1 MANTT
6 DNINYKITVDAETGT
21 AVVRDLKGQIIATKV
36 PVKQLREEFGNFA
49 KTVNATSFNKFSK
62 GLSTATKAN
71 KNLGDASGAATS
83 SVMEL
88 SRVVSDAPYGI
99 RGMANNITQLVS
111 QMGFAS
117 KKAGGF
123 GNALKEMGKQ
133 FMGPLGIVFLITAAV
148 SALDFFYGAATKA
161 EKATKDL
168 TSQTFALQ
176 QVAKSYTDQLQ
187 DLNITEERR
196 RVLTK
201 ELIKIVPTLKE
212 EDLKYGKNLD
222 EVREKIKLYTLS
234 QANRL
239 EMDKLVEKNSSVLAA
254 QSKVDNIDQIKNAEE
269 RLSSIKKL
277 LKEEDVSLQVK
288 TEELVGQSQYGVG
301 IYHKTVRDKT
311 LKEIEGSFQQLKQKL
326 EKESKPVLEKI
337 EELSKGLVI
346 SLGKDT
352 KGKGKTKLLEIKD
365 FDKQVE
371 DYLSQIASVS
381 EKEEILNAK
390 LNSEKV
396 LIQEEYHLKSLDL
409 KNIENKAKFKQQS
422 DAYRVEYKAF
432 LDQEVRLG
440 HLTQGEADKKLD
452 KFDVDAKAEQDKSD
466 ANYKILLKKWNDYYS
481 DKLFIAL
488 SGEMKVEEVDK
499 ASNAKKLDN
508 IAVFIEQYKVL
519 MSGLTEF
526 IDGEFERELTIEQ
539 NKTNVLNAELN
550 NRLLNENLS
559 KDQRASIQNQIAQND
574 EKLRVKQEAI
584 KRKAFNT
591 QKAFNIASALI
602 ETYAAASSAF
612 RNTLANPINKLLPD
626 AGLLRAKIAAGVAT
640 AGGLAQV
647 AAISRQKYQS
657 SSAATPINT
666 SGGAGGGGGSARA
679 EPSFNIVGR
688 SNDNILLSAIQS
700 QFDQPLRAYVVAR
713 DVTNQQQLDGVIS
726 TAAST

>member
-148 SALDFFYGAATKA
+148 SALDFFYGAAKKA
-161 EKATKDL
+161 EKGTKDL

-196 RVLTK
+196 TVLTK

-277 LKEEDVSLQVK
+277 LKEENVSLQVK

-352 KGKGKTKLLEIKD
+352 GKPKLLEIKD

-440 HLTQGEADKKLD
+440 HLKQGEADKKLD
-452 KFDVDAKAEQDKSD
+452 KFDVDTKAEQDKSD

-499 ASNAKKLDN
+499 ASNAKKLHN

-666 SGGAGGGGGSARA
+666 SGGAGGGGGSARS
-679 EPSFNIVGR
+679 EPSFNVVGR
-688 SNDNILLSAIQS
+688 SGDSLLINAIQA
-700 QFDQPLRAYVVAR
+700 QFDKPLKAYVVSR
-713 DVTNQQQLDGVIS
+713 EVTSQQQLDGIIVNQ
-726 TAAST
+726 AST

>member
-6 DNINYKITVDAETGT
+6 ENINYKITVDAQTGT

-36 PVKQLREEFGNFA
+36 PVKQLRDEFGNFA
-49 KTVNATSFNKFSK
+49 KTVNATNFNKFNK

-133 FMGPLGIVFLITAAV
+133 FMGPLGIVFLVTAAV

-176 QVAKSYTDQLQ
+176 QVAKSYADQLQ
-187 DLNITEERR
+187 DVNITEERR

-222 EVREKIKLYTLS
+222 EVRKKIKLYTLS

-239 EMDKLVEKNSSVLAA
+239 EMDKLVEKNSAVLSA
-254 QSKVDNIDQIKNAEE
+254 QSKVDNINQIKNAEE

-277 LKEEDVSLQVK
+277 LKEEGVSLQVT

-311 LKEIEGSFQQLKQKL
+311 LKEIEGNFQQLKQKL

-346 SLGKDT
+346 VAGKD
-352 KGKGKTKLLEIKD
+352 KPGDGPAKAFVDSLYREIRGMEDLVANSDLVLGDLEIKVKPVTPD
-365 FDKQVE
+365 E
-371 DYLSQIASVS
+371 DEMAIF
-381 EKEEILNAK
+381 
-390 LNSEKV
+390 
-396 LIQEEYHLKSLDL
+396 
-409 KNIENKAKFKQQS
+409 IE
-422 DAYRVEYKAF
+422 
-432 LDQEVRLG
+432 
-440 HLTQGEADKKLD
+440 
-452 KFDVDAKAEQDKSD
+452 
-466 ANYKILLKKWNDYYS
+466 NYKIL
-481 DKLFIAL
+481 
-488 SGEMKVEEVDK
+488 
-499 ASNAKKLDN
+499 
-508 IAVFIEQYKVL
+508 
-519 MSGLTEF
+519 MSGITDF
-526 IDGEFERELTIEQ
+526 VDGEFERQLTREQ
-539 NKTNVLNAELN
+539 NKTNALNEELN
-550 NRLLNENLS
+550 NRLLNESLS
-559 KDQRASIQNQIAQND
+559 EEKRKSIQNQIAQND
-574 EKLRVKQEAI
+574 EALRVKQDAI
-584 KRKAFNT
+584 KKKQFKQ
-591 QKAFNIASALI
+591 QKAFNISMAIIS
-602 ETYAAASSAF
+602 TYSAAAK
-612 RNTLANPINKLLPD
+612 TLNETPGGSFARI
-626 AGLLRAKIAAGVAT
+626 AGMVAVI
-640 AGGLAQV
+640 GSGLAQV
-647 AAISRQKYQS
+647 AAISRQKFQS
-657 SSAATPINT
+657 SSAQAPINT
-666 SGGAGGGGGSARA
+666 SSQGGAAGGGERS

-688 SNDNILLSAIQS
+688 SNNNQLLNAIQS
-700 QFDQPLRAYVVAR
+700 QFDKPLKAYVVAR

-726 TAAST
+726 TSAST